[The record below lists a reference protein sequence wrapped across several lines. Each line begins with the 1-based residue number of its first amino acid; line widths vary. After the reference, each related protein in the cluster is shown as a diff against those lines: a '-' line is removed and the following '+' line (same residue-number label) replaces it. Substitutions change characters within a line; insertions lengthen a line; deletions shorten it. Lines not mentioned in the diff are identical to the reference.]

1 MLVTALAVC
10 VLFGT
15 VDEMRREC
23 FAAFEVHIAGVAYI
37 MPSGACSVLV

>member
-15 VDEMRREC
+15 MDEMRREC
-23 FAAFEVHIAGVAYI
+23 FAAFEVHVAGVAYI
-37 MPSGACSVLV
+37 MPYRVCSVLI